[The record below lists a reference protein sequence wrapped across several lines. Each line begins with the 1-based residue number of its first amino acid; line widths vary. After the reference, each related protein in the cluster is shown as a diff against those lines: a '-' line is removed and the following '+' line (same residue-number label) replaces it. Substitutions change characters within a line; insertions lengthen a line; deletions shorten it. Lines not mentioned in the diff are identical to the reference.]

1 MTFTKKP
8 LAFLIPLLAA
18 ACSTDHIA
26 SNAQHE
32 TKFDEMSSQIDR
44 EFTYN
49 TDRLRDNPFEYKEGF
64 YVLGGS
70 FEMVERQS
78 LPAIFDTPSSFN
90 RVDEMTIDSVIDM
103 LNKRYQPYGL
113 VINVDNEARTYIAD
127 ALGEEQE
134 SGESMSSSDDSTGI
148 VPIAVIDKS
157 SLSSVTRKRGYKLN
171 FNLQNASLRQAL
183 DLITANTNTW
193 WKYEDGRATIFR
205 FNKETFQLDTGDRSF
220 QGTFT
225 QNSSSGTNEN
235 AVGAG
240 LKSEGEDAKPLQQI
254 EDQIKLLLSEDGEV
268 YVNRFDKT
276 ATVKDTPPSLKVIR
290 DFLENHNM
298 RATTSYGIT
307 AHVFEIVTEVKDER
321 GFDWEAVFKKGG
333 GELSLTSPNLVPNPA
348 SGGLDLSL
356 SIDNWDIGSIFKT
369 LNSNASLYSY
379 IRQTA
384 KTKNNIPTIVSSI
397 DDEGIVTG
405 RSVTVNSEG
414 FSQEAIETKLIDEG
428 FAVSTRPR
436 LTSKGLIDLEVIVNT
451 KVIKDVAKFGN
462 EDNEVQL
469 EKNRRQNTMGFVVM
483 RDGQHTI
490 VNAYERMLTAA
501 DVDQLAEQFP
511 WWAGGKES
519 KRRYKSNLI
528 VVVQPTILEI

>member
-1 MTFTKKP
+1 MTFFKKP
-8 LAFLIPLLAA
+8 LALLIPLVLA

-26 SNAQHE
+26 SNQEHE
-32 TKFDEMSSQIDR
+32 TKYSQMSSQIDR

-49 TDRLRDNPFEYKEGF
+49 TDRLRDMPFEYSEGF

-113 VINVDNEARTYIAD
+113 VINLDNEARSYIAD
-127 ALGEEQE
+127 ALGEEQS
-134 SGESMSSSDDSTGI
+134 SGEAMTSSDDSTGI
-148 VPIAVIDKS
+148 IPIATIDTTSLTS
-157 SLSSVTRKRGYKLN
+157 STQKRGYKLN

-220 QGTFT
+220 QATFT
-225 QNSSSGTNEN
+225 QNSSSGTDDNT
-235 AVGAG
+235 VGAG
-240 LKSEGEDAKPLQQI
+240 LSSEGEDAKPLQQI

-276 ATVKDTPPSLKVIR
+276 ATIKDTPPSLKVIR

-307 AHVFEIVTEVKDER
+307 AHVFEIVTEVNDER
-321 GFDWEAVFKKGG
+321 GIDWEAAFQTGSSN
-333 GELSLTSPNLVPNPA
+333 LSLTSPNFVPSPN

-356 SIDNWDIGSIFKT
+356 TMGNWDISSVFST
-369 LNSNASLYSY
+369 LNNNASIYSY
-379 IRQTA
+379 IKQSA

-397 DDEGIVTG
+397 DDRGIVAG

-414 FSQEAIETKLIDEG
+414 FAQESIETKLIDEG

-451 KVIKDVAKFGN
+451 KVIKDVTSFGN
-462 EDNEVQL
+462 ADNEVQL
-469 EKNRRQNTMGFVVM
+469 EENRRQNTMGFVVM

-490 VNAYERMLTAA
+490 VNAYERLLTAA
-501 DVDQLAEQFP
+501 DVSQLAEQFP
-511 WWAGGKES
+511 WWAGGNQT